1 MAKTVFG
8 EVNVTNSYDYLVD
21 SDVFVALFIL
31 KDAHTTTVNQLLT
44 DIEQSQQKLC
54 TTNWVIAE
62 TATVLSA
69 KDSHQTAIN
78 FLTMIDEGTIPILT
92 ITPEIEH
99 ETHQIFREQT
109 IKRISMVDCSNVAT
123 AQHYDIPKILS
134 FDKFYARFGYEI
146 ALAYSS

>member
-31 KDAHTTTVNQLLT
+31 KDAHTITVNQLLT
-44 DIEQSQQKLC
+44 TIEQSQQKLC

-69 KDSHQTAIN
+69 KDSYKTAIN
-78 FLTMIDEGTIPILT
+78 FLTMIEEGNIPILP
-92 ITPEIEH
+92 ITPDIEQ
-99 ETHQIFREQT
+99 ETHHIFRDQT
-109 IKRISMVDCSNVAT
+109 TKRISMVDCSNVAI
-123 AQHYDIPKILS
+123 AKHYDIPSILS
-134 FDKFYARFGYEI
+134 FDKFYTRFGYT
-146 ALAYSS
+146 LAH